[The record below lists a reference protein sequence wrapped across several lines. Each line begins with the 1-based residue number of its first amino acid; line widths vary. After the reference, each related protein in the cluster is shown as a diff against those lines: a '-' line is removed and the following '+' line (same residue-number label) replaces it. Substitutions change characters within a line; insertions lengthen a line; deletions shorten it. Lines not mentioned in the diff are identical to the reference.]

1 MNSAI
6 YKGTVVHHRLGRVEH
21 RFTHKM
27 PWFLFD
33 LEELETIK
41 VGRLFTVNRKG
52 VLSFYDLDH
61 GARDGSSFKSW
72 LDCLL
77 GEYTPAK
84 LKYKA
89 LCLPRFFGYVF
100 NPISI
105 IFCIDESENL
115 RAIVYEVH
123 NTFGESCAYIQWKD
137 HEEVEVKKILHVSP
151 FFSMEGHYQFSVSEP
166 GKHLEVRIHYS
177 DHEGSSLFAGFKG
190 KKTPLST
197 VDLLKIAMIAPF
209 TTIGVTLDI
218 HWQALLL
225 WFKGLRLYHKPK
237 KRNMQYDQK

>member
-1 MNSAI
+1 M
-6 YKGTVVHHRLGRVEH
+6 
-21 RFTHKM
+21 
-27 PWFLFD
+27 
-33 LEELETIK
+33 
-41 VGRLFTVNRKG
+41 
-52 VLSFYDLDH
+52 
-61 GARDGSSFKSW
+61 
-72 LDCLL
+72 
-77 GEYTPAK
+77 
-84 LKYKA
+84 
-89 LCLPRFFGYVF
+89 
-100 NPISI
+100 
-105 IFCIDESENL
+105 
-115 RAIVYEVH
+115 YEVH

-137 HEEVEVKKILHVSP
+137 HEEVEAKKILHVSP

-190 KKTPLST
+190 KKTPFST
-197 VDLLKIAMIAPF
+197 VELFKIAMIAPF